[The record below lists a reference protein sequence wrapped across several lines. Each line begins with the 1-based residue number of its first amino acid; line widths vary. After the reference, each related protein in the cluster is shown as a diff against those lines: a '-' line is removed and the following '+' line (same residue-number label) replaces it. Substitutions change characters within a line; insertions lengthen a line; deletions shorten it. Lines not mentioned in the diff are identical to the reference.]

1 MGKQRQTWTAQQKQA
16 LVLAALRGDQS
27 IAELA
32 RHHGVRE
39 NLIYRWKSDFLE
51 AGSQALGASK
61 TPRPDVALKQENE
74 QLKKLLGEKTLEIDV
89 LKKWSSL

>member
-1 MGKQRQTWTAQQKQA
+1 MGKQRKTWTAQQKQVI
-16 LVLAALRGDQS
+16 VLAALRGDRS

-39 NLIYRWKSDFLE
+39 NLSYRCKSDFLE
-51 AGSQALGASK
+51 AGSQALGGFK
-61 TPRPDVALKQENE
+61 RHRLDVALQQEHE

-89 LKKWSSL
+89 LKKGSSL